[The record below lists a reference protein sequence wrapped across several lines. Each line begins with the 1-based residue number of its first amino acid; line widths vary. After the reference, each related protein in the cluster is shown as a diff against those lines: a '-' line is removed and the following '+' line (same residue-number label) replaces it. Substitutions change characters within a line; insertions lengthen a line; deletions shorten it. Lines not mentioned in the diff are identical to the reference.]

1 MRPAYRP
8 AIPPKPPPYRTQVLD
23 HLGLVAG
30 MFEERGITEVIARA
44 TQQDPAMRM
53 VTAGHAVK
61 ALVLNGL
68 GFINPQL
75 YLVPHFCQ
83 HKPIS
88 RLMAPGMQA
97 SHLPDDPRGHALDTL
112 DDFGVTAR
120 YGLIATTAA
129 ARLGLTPP
137 FRHPHP
143 PSFYLAGRTSTRRPA
158 H

>member
-1 MRPAYRP
+1 
-8 AIPPKPPPYRTQVLD
+8 
-23 HLGLVAG
+23 

-97 SHLPDDPRGHALDTL
+97 SHLHEDPRGRALDTL

-129 ARLGLTPP
+129 ARLGLTPT
-137 FRHPHP
+137 FRHLDTTSLHVYGRSHSAQP
-143 PSFYLAGRTSTRRPA
+143 PDEQVVPITPG
-158 H
+158 